1 MKQIRFWLMLFN
13 TFPLFGSM
21 LAGASEN
28 IPIATASQG
37 QFAPRGIS
45 DGVGGTVFIWEDF
58 RTGKDWDVY
67 AQRFDPDGIPLW
79 NKDGVAICEKRR
91 DQRWLRM
98 VRNGARII
106 IAWTDQRAPG
116 NWDVYAQTID
126 LSGKKLLPDGGAP
139 VCTHPADQSDIEMLS
154 DGSGGAII
162 VWKDRRRDPDLHD
175 LYVQRIGIDGQP
187 MWELDGVS
195 VFPSEA
201 LQSTPRLVAG
211 DADSF
216 YVVWWEVI
224 GYEQWDIMA
233 HRIGMDGKHLWST
246 PTVVSPIAGLQGEP
260 RAVGDGRGGLIV
272 VWQIYENF
280 INDDFYAQRIDPAG
294 NKVWETNGV
303 PICNAEGIQKNRT
316 IVSDGH
322 GGVVAIWR
330 DERDVFSDLYAQRI
344 GGDGTPQ
351 WKPNGIPLCVA
362 GGYQDKPFLV
372 RCGEDV
378 FFVAWLDFREDYGD
392 ENNDAIYGQK
402 INLEGKT
409 LWTEN
414 GIPLC
419 TAEGVQQPP
428 YVVQSELGT
437 LSVVWSDARSD
448 IGDIYMHRLKQ

>member
-1 MKQIRFWLMLFN
+1 MKQIHFRLMLFS
-13 TFPLFGSM
+13 TLLLFGSM

-28 IPIATASQG
+28 IPIAIAHQG
-37 QFAPRGIS
+37 QFAPRGVS
-45 DGVGGTVFIWEDF
+45 DGLGGTVVIWEDF

-67 AQRFDPDGIPLW
+67 AQRFNLDGIPLW
-79 NKDGVAICEKRR
+79 TENGVPICEKQRN
-91 DQRWLRM
+91 QRWLRM
-98 VRNGARII
+98 VRNDDRII

-116 NWDVYAQTID
+116 NWDVYAQAID
-126 LSGKKLLPDGGAP
+126 LSGNRLMSDGGAP
-139 VCTHPADQSDIEMLS
+139 VCTHSADQSDIEMLS

-175 LYVQRIGIDGQP
+175 LYVQRIDGDGQP
-187 MWELDGVS
+187 MWEFDGVS

-201 LQSTPRLVAG
+201 LQSTPRLVSG

-224 GYEQWDIMA
+224 GYEQWDIMT
-233 HRIGMDGKHLWST
+233 HRIGMDGKHRWQA
-246 PTVVSPIAGLQGEP
+246 PTVVSPIEGLQGEP
-260 RAVGDGRGGLIV
+260 RAVSDGQGGLII
-272 VWQIYENF
+272 VWQVYENF
-280 INDDFYAQRIDPAG
+280 INDDFHAQRIDSAG
-294 NKVWETNGV
+294 NTVWELNGV
-303 PICNAEGIQKNRT
+303 PICDAEGIQKNAAIT
-316 IVSDGH
+316 SDGR

-344 GGDGTPQ
+344 GPDGTPR
-351 WKPNGIPLCVA
+351 WKHNGIPLCTA
-362 GGYQDKPFLV
+362 GGYQDKPFLT
-372 RCGEDV
+372 RCGENE

-402 INLEGKT
+402 INLEGKP

-419 TAEGVQQPP
+419 TASGVQRPP
-428 YVVQSELGT
+428 YVVEFGSGK

-448 IGDIYMHRLKQ
+448 IGDIYMYNVK

>member
-13 TFPLFGSM
+13 ALLLYGSM
-21 LAGASEN
+21 LADASEN
-28 IPIATASQG
+28 IPIAIAPQG
-37 QFAPRGIS
+37 QLAPRGVS
-45 DGVGGTVFIWEDF
+45 DGVGGIVVIWEDF

-67 AQRFDPDGIPLW
+67 AQRLNLDGIPLW
-79 NKDGVAICEKRR
+79 TEGGVAICEKKR

-98 VRNGARII
+98 VRNGDRII

-116 NWDVYAQTID
+116 NWDVYAQSID
-126 LSGKKLLPDGGAP
+126 LSGNRLMSAGGAP
-139 VCTHPADQSDIEMLS
+139 VCTHPADQSDIEILS

-175 LYVQRIGIDGQP
+175 LYVQRIDAAGQP
-187 MWELDGVS
+187 MWALDGVA

-201 LQSTPRLVAG
+201 LQSTPRLISG

-233 HRIGMDGKHLWST
+233 RRIGMDGKHLWQA
-246 PTVVSPIAGLQGEP
+246 PTVVSPMEGLQGEP
-260 RAVGDGRGGLIV
+260 RAVGDGGGGLII

-294 NKVWETNGV
+294 NKVWEADGV
-303 PICNAEGIQKNRT
+303 PICDAEGIQKNLT
-316 IVSDGH
+316 ITSDGR
-322 GGVVAIWR
+322 GGVIAVWR
-330 DERDVFSDLYAQRI
+330 DERDVFSDLYAQHI
-344 GGDGTPQ
+344 GADGAPR
-351 WKPNGIPLCVA
+351 WKPNGIPLCAA
-362 GGYQDKPFLV
+362 GGYQDKPFLI
-372 RCGEDV
+372 RSNKNE
-378 FFVAWLDFREDYGD
+378 FFVAWLDFREDYGG

-414 GIPLC
+414 GISLC
-419 TAEGVQQPP
+419 TAVGVQQPP
-428 YVVQSELGT
+428 YVVASESGKLC
-437 LSVVWSDARSD
+437 VVWSDARSD
-448 IGDIYMHRLKQ
+448 IGDIYMHSVK

>member
-1 MKQIRFWLMLFN
+1 MKQTRFWSMLFG
-13 TFPLFGSM
+13 TLLVFGSM

-28 IPIATASQG
+28 IPIAIAHQG
-37 QFAPRGIS
+37 QFAPRGVS
-45 DGVGGTVFIWEDF
+45 DGIGGTVVIWEDF

-67 AQRFDPDGIPLW
+67 AQRLNPDGIPLW
-79 NKDGVAICEKRR
+79 NQGGVAICEKKR
-91 DQRWLRM
+91 DQRWLRL
-98 VRNGARII
+98 VRNDAQIV

-116 NWDVYAQTID
+116 NWDVYAQAID
-126 LSGKKLLPDGGAP
+126 LSGNKLMPDGGVP

-154 DGSGGAII
+154 DGSGGAVI

-175 LYVQRIGIDGQP
+175 LYVQRINAAGQP
-187 MWELDGVS
+187 MWEHDGVP

-201 LQSTPRLVAG
+201 LQSTPRLVSG

-224 GYEQWDIMA
+224 GYELWDIMVR
-233 HRIGMDGKHLWST
+233 RIGMDGKHRWQA
-246 PTVVSPIAGLQGEP
+246 PTVVSPMEGLQGEP
-260 RAVGDGRGGLIV
+260 RAVSDGQGGLIV

-294 NKVWETNGV
+294 NKVWEANGV

-316 IVSDGH
+316 ITSDGH
-322 GGVVAIWR
+322 GGVVAVWR

-344 GGDGTPQ
+344 GADGTPR
-351 WKPNGIPLCVA
+351 WRTNGIPLCTA
-362 GGYQDKPFLV
+362 GGYQDKPFLTQH
-372 RCGEDV
+372 GENE

-392 ENNDAIYGQK
+392 ESNDAIYGQK
-402 INLEGKT
+402 INLEGKA

-419 TAEGVQQPP
+419 TADGVQQPP
-428 YVVQSELGT
+428 YVVESESGQ
-437 LSVVWSDARSD
+437 LSVMWSDARSD
-448 IGDIYMHRLKQ
+448 IGDIYMRHVK